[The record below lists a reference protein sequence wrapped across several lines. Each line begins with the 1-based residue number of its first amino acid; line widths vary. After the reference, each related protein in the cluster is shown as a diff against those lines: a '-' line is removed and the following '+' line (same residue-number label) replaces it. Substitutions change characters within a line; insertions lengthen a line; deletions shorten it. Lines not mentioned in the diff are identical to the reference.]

1 MSEKMTLEDMAS
13 VLHARKYAYDILRR
27 FFIEEPVQE
36 YLKIFVQQK
45 MAEHFPFV
53 NDSEGISEGV
63 RNIKEYLAN
72 FDPVYNRDDFEAL
85 HWDYT
90 RMFIG
95 PFELPAPP
103 WESVY
108 VRKDRLLFQKHTL
121 EVRNIYKKYGF
132 AVKEQNFE
140 ADDHIGLELD
150 FMYHL
155 NDICLRQVE
164 NNGDL
169 DWSNVKHLL
178 GEQKS
183 FLEKHL
189 LMFVPEFADNVIE
202 HADTDFYRGLAKI
215 LKNYLH
221 MDAEMLNELLKIEP
235 FA

>member
-1 MSEKMTLEDMAS
+1 MTKKMELEDFAS

-27 FFIEEPVQE
+27 FFVEEPVQD

-45 MAEHFPFV
+45 MAEHFPFKD
-53 NDSEGISEGV
+53 DSEGISEGV
-63 RNIKEYLAN
+63 QDIKEYLAD
-72 FDPVYNRDDFEAL
+72 FDPVYNRDHFEAL

-132 AVKEQNFE
+132 AVKEKNFE
-140 ADDHIGLELD
+140 ADDHVGLELD

-155 NDICLRQVE
+155 NDICLHEVE
-164 NNGDL
+164 KTGGFDWNG
-169 DWSNVKHLL
+169 VKHILD
-178 GEQKS
+178 EQKS
-183 FLEKHL
+183 FLEQHL
-189 LMFVPEFADNVIE
+189 LVFIPEFSDNVIKSAE
-202 HADTDFYRGLAKI
+202 TKFYRGLAKI
-215 LKNYLH
+215 LKSFLH
-221 MDAEMLNELLKIEP
+221 LDAEVLKELLQIEQV
-235 FA
+235 A